1 MSAGPAGSY
10 DVAGTTLGGVP
21 GELARLEAQAALS
34 FDEELR
40 IMRDL
45 GLTRAGP
52 LLELGAGSGAVTRRL
67 RAAEPGLPVIA
78 LDVDAELLRHAGGCG
93 APLVAADGARLPLR
107 TGSVGGVLLRY
118 VLQHLADPAPML
130 AEVLRVLRPGGTV
143 VVVEVDGMLWG
154 LAEPMYP
161 ELAHVHAAMAR
172 AQREAGGDRRI
183 GRRLTRLLRRAGFAD
198 VLLRPFATTNDTHPT
213 AAFAPHLGPERLAP
227 LVAAGALSVA
237 ELALAADRW
246 RRFLADPDAWVM
258 LLGFAAAGTA
268 PPGPAHSA
276 PEKEPPGSTLTG
288 TAPPGP
294 APSVPEKDPE
304 KPARFGRN
312 AP

>member
-1 MSAGPAGSY
+1 MSAPAAAGSY
-10 DVAGTTLGGVP
+10 DVANTTWGGVD

-52 LLELGAGSGAVTRRL
+52 LLELGAGSGAITRRL

-78 LDVDAELLRHAGGCG
+78 LDVDAGLLRHAGGCG

-107 TGSVGGVLLRY
+107 TASVGGVLLRY
-118 VLQHLADPAPML
+118 VLQHLADPVPML
-130 AEVLRVLRPGGTV
+130 TEALRVLRPGGTLV
-143 VVVEVDGMLWG
+143 AVEVDSMLWG
-154 LAEPMYP
+154 LADPMYP
-161 ELAHVHAAMAR
+161 ELASVHATMAQ
-172 AQREAGGDRRI
+172 AQRGAGGDRQI
-183 GRRLTRLLRRAGFAD
+183 GRKLTRLLRGSGFTD
-198 VLLRPFATTNDTHPT
+198 VVLRPFAATNDTHPT
-213 AAFAPHLGPERLAP
+213 AAFAPHLGPERLVP
-227 LVAAGALSVA
+227 LVASGALSMA

-268 PPGPAHSA
+268 PPGPA
-276 PEKEPPGSTLTG
+276 
-288 TAPPGP
+288 
-294 APSVPEKDPE
+294 PSVPETVPE
-304 KPARFGRN
+304 KPARFWRN
-312 AP
+312 AQ

>member
-1 MSAGPAGSY
+1 VSAGLTGSY

-67 RAAEPGLPVIA
+67 RDAEPGLPVIA
-78 LDVDAELLRHAGGCG
+78 LDVDAGLLRHAGGCG

-143 VVVEVDGMLWG
+143 VVVEVDSMLWG
-154 LAEPMYP
+154 LADPMYP

-172 AQREAGGDRRI
+172 AQREAGGDRQI

-198 VLLRPFATTNDTHPT
+198 VLLRTFATTNDTHPT

-227 LVAAGALSVA
+227 LVAAGVLSMA

-268 PPGPAHSA
+268 PPGPA
-276 PEKEPPGSTLTG
+276 
-288 TAPPGP
+288 
-294 APSVPEKDPE
+294 PSVPEKDPE

-312 AP
+312 AQ